1 MLKINDAN
9 NFRRTAAGLC
19 LIGGPLLVLIGGLV
33 TPWEESDTLAAYLTA
48 LAESPTRAQISAVL
62 LYLGFL
68 LFVPG
73 VFGMIHLIRTR
84 AVVLGHAAGIL
95 AIWGWVTLPGL
106 LVTDFQDLSM
116 AESLDIG
123 QAVAISERAQ
133 GYVGALFLT
142 LPPLLGMIGL
152 ALLLIA
158 FWRAN
163 ASPAWVPIVFLV
175 GFALEF
181 IPSGPLPLVVGFT
194 IMAALWLAALG
205 YVGLGIL
212 RMSDEQWEHGIPP
225 APEPTAV
232 NEARQPVR

>member
-1 MLKINDAN
+1 MLRIKHAD

-33 TPWEESDTLAAYLTA
+33 TPWEEKDTLPSYLTA
-48 LAESPTRAQISAVL
+48 LADNPSRAQASAVL

-73 VFGMIHLIRTR
+73 IFGMIHLVRTR
-84 AVVLGHAAGIL
+84 AVVLGHAAGVL

-116 AESLDIG
+116 AESLDIS
-123 QAVAISERAQ
+123 QAAAISERAQ

-152 ALLLIA
+152 TLLLVA
-158 FWRAN
+158 LWRAN
-163 ASPAWVPIVFLV
+163 AAPAWAPTAFLV
-175 GFALEF
+175 GFSLEF
-181 IPSGPLPLVVGFT
+181 VLPGAVPAVLGFT
-194 IMAALWLAALG
+194 LTAALWLAALG
-205 YVGLGIL
+205 RVGLGML
-212 RMSDEQWEHGIPP
+212 RMSDKQWRHGLSPLPMP
-225 APEPTAV
+225 AAG
-232 NEARQPVR
+232 EAPQPAR